1 MDTRGCERDR
11 HQWSHL
17 KVWRL
22 LISRLMA
29 GTSSFIGWT
38 FWLRSNSFC
47 NEVQTASL
55 SFLISSTFLSPGRSE
70 IFIRYLRFSSNYW
83 GETSQHCQDS
93 ATTDN
98 QTRLMSY
105 FTNNLG
111 DGCIGRYSD
120 TKFLSCLGFKWQSKE
135 PPHIYPTPKKKK
147 KIVKVRISTKGD
159 RWNVG

>member
-1 MDTRGCERDR
+1 MIRHPSAWNSDPWNGNFELDKYFLIGLDTRECERELINSR
-11 HQWSHL
+11 EQWSHL

-70 IFIRYLRFSSNYW
+70 IDIRYLRFRTNYW
-83 GETSQHCQDS
+83 GETAGWCQDA

-98 QTRLMSY
+98 PDQSY
-105 FTNNLG
+105 VLF
-111 DGCIGRYSD
+111 R
-120 TKFLSCLGFKWQSKE
+120 
-135 PPHIYPTPKKKK
+135 
-147 KIVKVRISTKGD
+147 
-159 RWNVG
+159 

>member
-1 MDTRGCERDR
+1 MTRHPSAWNLDPWKLYNE
-11 HQWSHL
+11 HQAWETRCWSDL

-83 GETSQHCQDS
+83 GETSHQCQDA
-93 ATTDN
+93 ATADN

-111 DGCIGRYSD
+111 DRSD
-120 TKFLSCLGFKWQSKE
+120 G
-135 PPHIYPTPKKKK
+135 
-147 KIVKVRISTKGD
+147 
-159 RWNVG
+159 